1 MLQVSEDVSR
11 HEASLPNMAPWNSLP
26 EHSAAQ
32 LLSAATPVHLM
43 RGDRVEG
50 TAGIVSSGVLTVER
64 RLYDGRRVLCSLF
77 HGGDLVDLTRS
88 KRRHQDHLTALI
100 PSLFLRLQ
108 DDLMESI
115 INGCSELAEAILA
128 KLRHHFER
136 MRDHVTDLVHKTPIE
151 RLAALMFEFQH
162 WPENDA
168 SRSGP
173 KIIRLPIQRS
183 DIADYIGVKP
193 ETLSRAT
200 TKLAREGLIKVIGQ
214 DEIQMLDVPAMRR
227 IADGGRPRQS
237 NRIA

>member
-11 HEASLPNMAPWNSLP
+11 HEAGLPNTSPWNLLP
-26 EHSAAQ
+26 ERGAAH
-32 LLSAATPVHLM
+32 LLSAATPIHLL
-43 RGDRVEG
+43 RGDRVDG

-64 RLYDGRRVLCSLF
+64 RLYDGRRVLCTLF

-88 KRRHQDHLTALI
+88 ERRHQDHLTALT
-100 PSLFLRLQ
+100 PSLFLRLK
-108 DDLMESI
+108 DDLVETI
-115 INGCSELAEAILA
+115 IAGRNELAEAVLA
-128 KLRHHFER
+128 RLRNHFER
-136 MRDHVTDLVHKTPIE
+136 MRDHVTDLVNKTPIE
-151 RLAALMFEFQH
+151 RLAALMFEFQR

-168 SRSGP
+168 SRKGP

-214 DEIQMLDVPAMRR
+214 DEIQILDVPAMRR
-227 IADGGRPRQS
+227 IAEGGRPRQS
-237 NRIA
+237 NRVA